1 MLNRLR
7 PRKEDEPKGYIDF
20 PSNKVF
26 GTLRSCAQ
34 DAIINIA
41 RIFNID
47 IKDKIYTSFPPKEDE
62 NTPLDPI
69 IKSTIVT
76 KHFRTEQIRFEGK
89 TGGPEAW
96 LFMTGYKTGVY
107 LVSMTNNNSRTGDL
121 EEHTFV
127 YNSDF
132 VHLDYKIY
140 GAIFDNRKETKV
152 RGFEWN
158 DLQSV
163 EKCRRV
169 FSVYFGG
176 ETRITRII
184 KFHFVPNNEE
194 KKEIELNRNKK
205 KRKNY
210 RKKKKNEKRQKT
222 SLNEEKHTGHSTFGE

>member
-1 MLNRLR
+1 
-7 PRKEDEPKGYIDF
+7 
-20 PSNKVF
+20 
-26 GTLRSCAQ
+26 
-34 DAIINIA
+34 
-41 RIFNID
+41 
-47 IKDKIYTSFPPKEDE
+47 
-62 NTPLDPI
+62 
-69 IKSTIVT
+69 
-76 KHFRTEQIRFEGK
+76 
-89 TGGPEAW
+89 
-96 LFMTGYKTGVY
+96 MTGYKTGVY

-163 EKCRRV
+163 DKCRRV
-169 FSVYFGG
+169 FNVYFGG
-176 ETRITRII
+176 ETRIKRII
-184 KFHFVPNNEE
+184 KFSPMKENETITSDE
-194 KKEIELNRNKK
+194 SRKKK

-210 RKKKKNEKRQKT
+210 RKKRKIAKRQKM